1 MGFKALFGF
10 TAIPAAMFGGPLLAL
25 LSHRV
30 RDLFFILV
38 VFFSPM
44 IERCDV
50 NFVSREW
57 YRGTSR
63 GFEVSVLDILSI
75 SLLVSSV
82 LFPRQGEAR
91 WFWPASLG
99 LLILSFLYACA

>member
-10 TAIPAAMFGGPLLAL
+10 TAIPAAMFGGTLLAL
-25 LSHRV
+25 LSQRV

-63 GFEVSVLDILSI
+63 GFEVSVLDILTF
-75 SLLVSSV
+75 SLLAATV
-82 LFPRQGEAR
+82 LRPREGESR
-91 WFWPASLG
+91 GFWPG
-99 LLILSFLYACA
+99 SFL